1 MQMSQKM
8 SMQLK
13 QSPQQVLLS
22 TILQLPVLRLEQR
35 IRMELETNP
44 LLEEDLETEEIQE
57 LEQTLELETDDK
69 GDYEEEDKAEEPEI
83 DWEMVL
89 NDDSYDYK
97 IPRDE
102 GAEEFE
108 KPNVSPFTLS
118 EHLLSQLHLTHLSPK
133 EIEIG
138 EYIIW
143 NIDED
148 GYLSCPVET
157 IAENLGVSVEEVER
171 VLKVVQSFEPA
182 GIAARDLRECL
193 LIQLRENGKNKTAIE
208 IVENHFD
215 DFKNKRFEKIA
226 VDMGISLS
234 KVKKACEEISKLNP
248 KPGEGYFTPAENYI
262 VPDMI
267 VEKVD
272 GDFVVTINESN
283 IPRLR
288 INNTYKKLLLDKK
301 NTPKET
307 KEYIKKRLEQ
317 ARWLIN
323 SIHQRRD
330 TMIKVMK
337 AIIKKQRDF
346 FDKGEGHLKPMVLK
360 DIADEIGMDIST
372 VSRVTSGK
380 YVQTDHGVYEL
391 RYFFSEGIKRADG
404 KEISNRRIKE
414 RIKEI
419 IANEPPKNPL
429 TDQQIVDILKKE
441 GINLARRT
449 IAKYR
454 EEMRIPIAR
463 LRRRI

>member
-1 MQMSQKM
+1 MMQMSQKM
-8 SMQLK
+8 SLQLK

-22 TILQLPVLRLEQR
+22 TLLQLPVLRLEQR

-57 LEQTLELETDDK
+57 PEQTLELETDDK
-69 GDYEEEDKAEEPEI
+69 GDYEEEPEI

-102 GAEEFE
+102 GAEGFE
-108 KPNVSPFTLS
+108 KPNVSPVTLS
-118 EHLLSQLHLTHLSPK
+118 EHLLNQLHLTRLSPK

-157 IAENLGVSVEEVER
+157 IAENLGVSAEEVER
-171 VLKVVQSFEPA
+171 VLKVIQSFEPA
-182 GIAARDLRECL
+182 GIAARDLKECL
-193 LIQLRENGKNKTAIE
+193 LIQLRENGKSKTAIK
-208 IVENHFD
+208 IIENHFD

-226 VDMGISLS
+226 ADMDISLS
-234 KVKKACEEISKLNP
+234 KVKKACEEISKMDP
-248 KPGEGYFTPAENYI
+248 KPGEGHFTPAENYI

-272 GDFVVTINESN
+272 GDFVVTLNDSN

-301 NTPKET
+301 NIPRET

-391 RYFFSEGIKRADG
+391 RYFFSEGIKSVDG

-429 TDQQIVDILKKE
+429 NDQQIADILKKE

-463 LRRRI
+463 LRRKI